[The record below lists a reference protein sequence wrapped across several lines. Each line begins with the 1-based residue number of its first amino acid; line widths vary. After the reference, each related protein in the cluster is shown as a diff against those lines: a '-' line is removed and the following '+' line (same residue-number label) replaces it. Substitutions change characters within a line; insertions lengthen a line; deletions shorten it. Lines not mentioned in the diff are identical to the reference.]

1 MTATTAH
8 RGKIVSEAE
17 FRRMW
22 CDKSTPASVIAD
34 RLDVSVQAVTSRAR
48 IRGMEKRAGGGG
60 LNRKLDPELFR
71 KMWVANVGA
80 AEIAAYFGL
89 SHSNSISK
97 RAREWGMPRRKCSR
111 WNAISVAAFF
121 LAETA
126 RAERAEWWNAEMVDG
141 HRNRDRRAA

>member
-1 MTATTAH
+1 MTITAAH

-22 CDKSTPASVIAD
+22 RDKSTPASVIAD

-48 IRGMEKRAGGGG
+48 IRGMEKRPGGGG
-60 LNRKLDPELFR
+60 MNRKLDPDLFR
-71 KMWVANVGA
+71 KMWLANVGA

-89 SHSNSISK
+89 SHSNSISM
-97 RAREWGMPRRKCSR
+97 RAREWGMPKRKCSR
-111 WNAISVAAFF
+111 WNAITVAAFF

-126 RAERAEWWNAEMVDG
+126 RTERAALWDAEMIDG
-141 HRNRDRRAA
+141 HRNRDRMAA